1 MGKPFLALILFL
13 IPLGHAVGQLPA
25 PPSQLVVTYN
35 AACLLGFDPQT
46 PAQPVIE
53 CRVISGPQ
61 SGGNTGISFSELFRV
76 PAQFPLGMTGMLD
89 ELCLLDAN
97 PPREGIHCYPLI
109 YRNLEDVEDDSYRR
123 GLAHARV
130 LAADTWGELEKTLCE
145 ADADGQI
152 ACQNRDASGFGLPSP
167 GLVQPPQSARASR
180 VRPGSLAVSGLVGCA
195 ITDAGDIGCWPLNPA
210 LQGCA
215 DVLNDSRP
223 RDLRNPADL
232 LLQVDL
238 RVAPL
243 GGSGR
248 CEACVLDT
256 DRVVCWGN
264 QDDRTRDDREFR
276 VTGLRQLPDLP
287 PAVSIP
293 LFSAEQDSYSI
304 GMYPYLRTDGQAAR
318 WPDYGT
324 LLHAGSLWDFPA
336 PAVAPSSEASLLYG
350 DGRYVSCQADAQFL
364 ECRNH
369 YGEGT
374 VRVEHHLLLNALGL
388 ESLSGGLKEI
398 SSAVY
403 LDKKP
408 VLEKAAELARSWE
421 GEAETRDLGRLFL
434 ADAVAPVVESD
445 ASDFFQQQVIPSF
458 QALRRQAEARYGI
471 RALRDFPGPIGVLS
485 ALSLLQATLPWLRTL
500 PVTGF
505 AAFETNLGVALAKE
519 GDAGS
524 LAALADSSRALR
536 AVLTG
541 QAVPATD
548 GGLATAVLQL
558 LDYLAPTPR

>member
-1 MGKPFLALILFL
+1 
-13 IPLGHAVGQLPA
+13 
-25 PPSQLVVTYN
+25 
-35 AACLLGFDPQT
+35 
-46 PAQPVIE
+46 
-53 CRVISGPQ
+53 
-61 SGGNTGISFSELFRV
+61 
-76 PAQFPLGMTGMLD
+76 
-89 ELCLLDAN
+89 
-97 PPREGIHCYPLI
+97 
-109 YRNLEDVEDDSYRR
+109 
-123 GLAHARV
+123 
-130 LAADTWGELEKTLCE
+130 
-145 ADADGQI
+145 
-152 ACQNRDASGFGLPSP
+152 
-167 GLVQPPQSARASR
+167 
-180 VRPGSLAVSGLVGCA
+180 
-195 ITDAGDIGCWPLNPA
+195 
-210 LQGCA
+210 
-215 DVLNDSRP
+215 
-223 RDLRNPADL
+223 
-232 LLQVDL
+232 
-238 RVAPL
+238 
-243 GGSGR
+243 
-248 CEACVLDT
+248 
-256 DRVVCWGN
+256 
-264 QDDRTRDDREFR
+264 
-276 VTGLRQLPDLP
+276 
-287 PAVSIP
+287 
-293 LFSAEQDSYSI
+293 
-304 GMYPYLRTDGQAAR
+304 
-318 WPDYGT
+318 
-324 LLHAGSLWDFPA
+324 
-336 PAVAPSSEASLLYG
+336 
-350 DGRYVSCQADAQFL
+350 
-364 ECRNH
+364 
-369 YGEGT
+369 
-374 VRVEHHLLLNALGL
+374 VEHHLLLNALGL